1 MFLLFR
7 GLVWKQVQVFK
18 YIGYVVN
25 KIGRDDADIESI
37 IMQGRKVVGV
47 IRTIRAIALVKW
59 V

>member
-25 KIGRDDADIESI
+25 KIGRNDADIESI

-47 IRTIRAIALVKW
+47 IRTIRAIALAKW